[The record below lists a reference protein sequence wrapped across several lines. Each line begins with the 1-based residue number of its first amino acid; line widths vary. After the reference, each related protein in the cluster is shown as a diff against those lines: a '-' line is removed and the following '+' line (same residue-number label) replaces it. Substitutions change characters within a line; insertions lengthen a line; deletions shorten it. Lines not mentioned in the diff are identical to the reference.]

1 MKIKINISKFLNV
14 LILSTFLSVLFIN
27 PSLATEYRYDNANSE
42 EIWQI
47 NQDINNKRSE
57 VTELRKQVEVYQK
70 NIKAKQGALI
80 NLNGQINTINDSIAK
95 INLEIRTAGLE
106 LETLDLRIENTE
118 LKIEA
123 KEREIEEKKEV
134 VGEIIR
140 TVHRQGQRSNVLEI
154 LLMNENF
161 SDFILELEQL
171 ENIQDTLLKNVD
183 QLQEVKIALDD
194 DKKDLGDKKEEIDI
208 LKNILDNKRESL
220 GGQKIAKDNILQIT
234 QGQEA
239 SFQQLLIQA
248 KEEQRRL
255 NNDLI
260 YLEKVARERLSREL
274 ALEAIESDGLMWP
287 ISSRIITSYFHDI
300 DYPYKH
306 IFEHNAIDIATAQGT
321 ALRAAESGYVA
332 KVRHGGATGYSYIM
346 IIHPDGLSTVYGH
359 VNQISVSL
367 DQFISKGQIIGY
379 TGGMPGTSGAGPF
392 STGPHLHLEVRYN
405 GIPVNPLN
413 YLP

>member
-1 MKIKINISKFLNV
+1 MKIKINIFKFLNV
-14 LILSTFLSVLFIN
+14 LILSTFLSVLFIT
-27 PSLATEYRYDNANSE
+27 PSLATEYRYDNSNSE

-47 NQDINNKRSE
+47 NQDINNKRAE
-57 VTELRKQVEVYQK
+57 VTELRKQVEIYQK
-70 NIKAKQGALI
+70 NIKAKQNSLI
-80 NLNGQINTINDSIAK
+80 NLSNQINNINDNIAK
-95 INLEIRTAGLE
+95 INLEIRTAELE
-106 LETLDLRIENTE
+106 LETLDLKIENTE

-123 KEREIEEKKEV
+123 KEKEIEEKKEI
-134 VGEIIR
+134 VGEIMR
-140 TVHRQGQRSNVLEI
+140 TVHRQGQRSNILEI

-183 QLQEVKIALDD
+183 ELQEIKLALANSQEDLEN
-194 DKKDLGDKKEEIDI
+194 KKGEIDI
-208 LKNILDNKRESL
+208 LKNILDNKKESL
-220 GGQKIAKDNILQIT
+220 GGQKVAKNNILQIT

-239 SFQQLLIQA
+239 SFQQLLEQTRD
-248 KEEQRRL
+248 EQRQL

-260 YLEKVARERLSREL
+260 YLEKVARERLNRQL

-287 ISSRIITSYFHDI
+287 IGSRIVTSYFHDP
-300 DYPYKH
+300 DYPYRY

-321 ALRAAESGYVA
+321 PVRAADSGYVA
-332 KVRHGGATGYSYIM
+332 KVRNGGQTGYTYLM

-359 VNQISVSL
+359 LNQINVSL

-379 TGGMPGTSGAGPF
+379 SGGLPGTRGSGPF

-405 GIPVNPLN
+405 GLPVNPLN

>member
-1 MKIKINISKFLNV
+1 MKIKINIFKFLNV
-14 LILSTFLSVLFIN
+14 LFLSTFLSVIFIA
-27 PSLATEYRYDNANSE
+27 PSLATEYRYDNSNSE

-47 NQDINNKRSE
+47 NQDINNKRAE
-57 VTELRKQVEVYQK
+57 VTELKKQVEVYQK
-70 NIKAKQGALI
+70 NIKAKQNALV
-80 NLNGQINTINDSIAK
+80 NLSNQINSINDNIAK
-95 INLEIRTAGLE
+95 INLEIRTAELE
-106 LETLDLRIENTE
+106 LETLDLKIENTE

-123 KEREIEEKKEV
+123 KEKEIEEKKEI
-134 VGEIIR
+134 VGEIMR
-140 TVHRQGQRSNVLEI
+140 TVHRQGQRSNILEI

-183 QLQEVKIALDD
+183 ELQEIKLALANSQEDLEN
-194 DKKDLGDKKEEIDI
+194 KKGEIDI
-208 LKNILDNKRESL
+208 LKNILDNKKESL
-220 GGQKIAKDNILQIT
+220 GGQKVAKNNILQIT

-239 SFQQLLIQA
+239 SFQQLLEQTRD
-248 KEEQRRL
+248 EQRQL

-260 YLEKVARERLSREL
+260 YLEKVARERLNRQL

-287 ISSRIITSYFHDI
+287 IGSRIVTSYFHDP
-300 DYPYKH
+300 DYPYRY

-321 ALRAAESGYVA
+321 PVRAADSGYVA
-332 KVRHGGATGYSYIM
+332 KVRNGGQTGYTYLM

-359 VNQISVSL
+359 LNQINVSL

-379 TGGMPGTSGAGPF
+379 SGGLPGTRGSGPF

-405 GIPVNPLN
+405 GLPVNPLN